1 MTEQYTEAAEAPP
14 GRRLTRCR
22 KPKVIAGVC
31 EGAGRYFDIDPV
43 IFRIVLGVLALTGGL
58 GLVAYGLAWLLVPM
72 EGAGE
77 NAESEAHRLLS
88 GRVEGPALTAVL
100 VALVGCGLFLSML
113 GSGGNLAFSL
123 GLLAA
128 FAGAVYWS
136 VHKRQATEAPA
147 QAAAPP
153 PTGPPP
159 QPAAAAWWKDTAVE
173 DAPPVPGPGGYLW
186 GPDDGPSDEDR
197 DRREWRERRRAVR
210 REGAWLGVLVFFLA
224 AAAAAIGVAASWS
237 SQPLGTS
244 VQIGFGAALAVF
256 GLGFVTSAWWGR
268 LGGGTVFTVLLT
280 VALLVGSTA
289 LPRSIGTDW
298 KQRTWTPT
306 TLAAVRDSYELGTGR
321 ATLDLSGLRPGG
333 RTVSTRAEVGAG
345 QLVVRIPEDVTLR
358 MHVQVGVGDLQL
370 PGEEEKDVDVHP
382 GLDRKVT
389 LDPVDGKKSQGTLEL
404 DVEVGVGQVKVVQ
417 FP

>member
-1 MTEQYTEAAEAPP
+1 MTEQYTQAAEAPP
-14 GRRLTRCR
+14 GRRLARSR

-88 GRVEGPALTAVL
+88 GRVEGTALTAVL

-136 VHKRQATEAPA
+136 VQKRQATEAPA

-153 PTGPPP
+153 PTQPPP
-159 QPAAAAWWKDTAVE
+159 QPATAAWWKETAVE
-173 DAPPVPGPGGYLW
+173 DAPTAPGAGGYLW
-186 GPDDGPSDEDR
+186 GPDDGPADEER
-197 DRREWRERRRAVR
+197 DRREWRDRRRAGR
-210 REGAWLGVLVFFLA
+210 REGAWLGVVVFFLA
-224 AAAAAIGVAASWS
+224 AAAAATGMAASWS

-244 VQIGFGAALAVF
+244 LQTGFGSALAVF
-256 GLGFVTSAWWGR
+256 GLGFVVSARWGR
-268 LGGGTVFTVLLT
+268 LGGGTVFAVLLT
-280 VALLVGSTA
+280 AAVLVGSTA
-289 LPRSIGTDW
+289 LPRSIVTDW
-298 KQRTWTPT
+298 KQRTWAPT
-306 TLAAVRDSYELGTGR
+306 TVAAVQDSYELGTGR

-333 RTVSTRAEVGAG
+333 RTVSTRAQVGAG
-345 QLVVRIPEDVTLR
+345 QLVIRIPEDVSLR
-358 MHVQVGVGDLQL
+358 MHVQIGLGDVQL
-370 PGEEEKDVDVHP
+370 PGEREKDVDVQP
-382 GLDRKVT
+382 RVNQKVT
-389 LDPVDGKKSQGTLEL
+389 LDPADGKKSRGTLEL
-404 DVEVGVGQVKVVQ
+404 DVEMGVGQVRVVQ
-417 FP
+417 FS